1 MTVQWQA
8 IPTEELTRLAD
19 EVAEVL
25 EVVKPALDTGLVWK
39 LEGVERMLR
48 WHTEQ
53 AEGYNEAAG
62 LH

>member
-25 EVVKPALDTGLVWK
+25 EIVKPALDTGLVWK

-48 WHTEQ
+48 WHREH
-53 AEGYNEAAG
+53 ALDYNVEAG